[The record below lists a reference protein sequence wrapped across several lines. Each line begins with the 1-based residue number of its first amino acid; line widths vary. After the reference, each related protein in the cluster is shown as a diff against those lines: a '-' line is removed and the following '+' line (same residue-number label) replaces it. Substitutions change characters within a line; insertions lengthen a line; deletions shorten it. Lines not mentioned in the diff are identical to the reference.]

1 MKLFVESAAVLAP
14 GLMGWSDSRAVLA
27 GDQEYQPA
35 PFVSPAAELL
45 PAVERRRTGSTV
57 KLALAA
63 GQQALSNAGRSA
75 DSVATVFVSSGN
87 DGDVINDI
95 CMTLAGSDRQ
105 VSPTR
110 FHNSVHNAPSGYW
123 GIAAHSHHPST
134 SLCAFDWSF
143 AIGLLEA
150 ATQLQVESTE
160 VLLIAYD
167 IPYPMPFAGI
177 RRIEQPFGT
186 ALLMTRHCTDR
197 SIAGLAIELDQAP
210 KPPSVMVD
218 GRLETLRLGNPCARA
233 LPLLAALAR
242 AQPAT
247 VTLQRNAGQTIAI
260 FTQPNIRT

>member
-14 GLMGWSDSRAVLA
+14 GLAGWVASRPVLA
-27 GDQEYQPA
+27 GEQKYEPA
-35 PFVSPAAELL
+35 PFVLPVAELL

-63 GQQALSNAGRSA
+63 GHEALIAAGRSA

-95 CMTLAGSDRQ
+95 CITLAGSDRQ

-150 ATQLQVESTE
+150 ATQLQVEQPE

-167 IPYPMPFAGI
+167 VPYPMPFAGI
-177 RRIEQPFGT
+177 RRVDQPFGT
-186 ALLMTRHCTDR
+186 ALLMTRDSTQR
-197 SIAGLAIELDQAP
+197 SIAGLDIELDRAA
-210 KPPSVMVD
+210 KELSRMAD
-218 GRLETLRLGNPCARA
+218 ARLETLRVGNPCASA
-233 LPLLAALAR
+233 LPLLAAIAR
-242 AQPAT
+242 GQPET
-247 VTLQRNAGQTIAI
+247 ITLQRNAGQTMSVSIRR
-260 FTQPNIRT
+260 PNGR

>member
-1 MKLFVESAAVLAP
+1 MKLFVESAAVRGR
-14 GLMGWSDSRAVLA
+14 GLMGWADSRAVLA
-27 GDQEYQPA
+27 GEQEYRPA
-35 PFVSPAAELL
+35 PFVPPVAELL

-63 GQQALSNAGRSA
+63 GQQALSSAGRSA

-95 CMTLAGSDRQ
+95 CTTLAGSDRQ
-105 VSPTR
+105 GSPTR

-150 ATQLQVESTE
+150 ATQLQVDRTE
-160 VLLIAYD
+160 ILLIAYD
-167 IPYPMPFAGI
+167 IPYPMPFSGI

-186 ALLMTRHCTDR
+186 ALLMTRDCTDR

-218 GRLETLRLGNPCARA
+218 GRLETLRLGNPCWRA
-233 LPLLAALAR
+233 LPFAPALAR

-247 VTLQRNAGQTIAI
+247 ITLQRNAGQTMSISVRG
-260 FTQPNIRT
+260 P